1 MNQHISNYLS
11 CEVEPDASLIVEH
24 QRQHGGA
31 VGLAVQVKTRQS
43 HVAPD
48 LRICGVHEG
57 LPVLVVSPA
66 EGA

>member
-1 MNQHISNYLS
+1 MKQQQSDYLS
-11 CEVEPDASLIVEH
+11 CEVEPDASLIVQH

-31 VGLAVQVKTRQS
+31 VGRAVQVQTRQS

-48 LRICGVHEG
+48 LRVGGVHEG
-57 LPVLVVSPA
+57 LPVLVVPPA